1 MGKSALKS
9 NTARTLFPRIAG
21 LLEVLLLTV
30 VYYIIWDQYRVI
42 LQDGMFLFRGKV
54 ILMGVYAV
62 IAYVVF
68 KVCDSFDFGSLKLLD
83 VTVSQWISVLLVNF
97 ITWLQI
103 CLIANGVIS
112 AMPMVRLTLIDFV
125 ICFLWSLFAKK
136 LYRKFCGIKDALLIY
151 GTDSALELKDKMDH
165 RSELYQVTEAVSTL
179 ASSPVSLSE
188 IFRAVD
194 RHGAVIIN
202 DVTAELRNDILKYCF
217 GGGKVTYMVPKITDI
232 LMKGTSDIS
241 SFDTPL
247 VKMRNEGLL
256 PHEAFIKRAADL
268 LLSAMTLLI
277 LSPLF
282 LVISLAIKLSDGG
295 PVFYRQKR
303 LTLNGREFDILKF
316 RSMVPNAEQVTGA
329 VMAEEDDPRITKVGR
344 VLRACRL
351 DELPQLINI
360 FLGDMSIV
368 GPRPERPELVAEY
381 VKNTPEFAFRTKVKG
396 GLTGY
401 AQVYGRYKTGTYDKL
416 RLDLIYIENY
426 SLLLDIKLMLM
437 TPQILFRKESSEGV
451 DRKETHS

>member
-1 MGKSALKS
+1 MAKD
-9 NTARTLFPRIAG
+9 LFPRLAG

-42 LQDGMFLFRGKV
+42 LNDGMFLFRGKI

-83 VTVSQWISVLLVNF
+83 VTVSQWISVALVNF

-112 AMPMVRLTLIDFV
+112 ALPMAELTLIDFV
-125 ICFLWSLFAKK
+125 ICFLWSFLSKK
-136 LYRKFCGIKDALLIY
+136 LYRKYCRIDDALLIY
-151 GTDSALELKDKMDH
+151 GSDAALELKDKMDH
-165 RSELYQVTEAVSTL
+165 RSELYHVAEEISATEPLES
-179 ASSPVSLSE
+179 

-247 VKMRNEGLL
+247 VKMRSEGLL
-256 PHEAFIKRAADL
+256 PHEAFIKRSGDL
-268 LLSAMTLLI
+268 LLSSLAILV

-282 LVISLAIKLSDGG
+282 LGISLAVKLSDGG

-316 RSMVPNAEQVTGA
+316 RSMVPNAEQITGA

-344 VLRACRL
+344 VLRASRL

-451 DRKETHS
+451 DRKNKREMQ